1 MDIRS
6 VDTVINFDIPRTP
19 EDYVHRVGRCTRAD
33 FGGVAISL
41 VTQKDL
47 NWLAAIESHLG
58 RRLDRCT
65 KIGDQLFCTVMARD
79 EWWTRLSFGTSWPG
93 NYRARTPNAQSFL
106 PHVFQQDL
114 ILRTNVFAH
123 RLPDASRATLRESR
137 LADLDS
143 FLFLSSQL

>member
-1 MDIRS
+1 MHEDWRS
-6 VDTVINFDIPRTP
+6 TLLHRHGTCEQGNSLFDEVRTVR
-19 EDYVHRVGRCTRAD
+19 
-33 FGGVAISL
+33 
-41 VTQKDL
+41 
-47 NWLAAIESHLG
+47 
-58 RRLDRCT
+58 
-65 KIGDQLFCTVMARD
+65 ARD